1 MARVIVAMSGG
12 VDSSVAALLL
22 KEQGHDVTGITMQ
35 IWQSEEPI
43 TGACCSLDAVADA
56 RQVAWKLG
64 IPHYVFN
71 FRDEF
76 KSKVIDY
83 FCDEYLKGRTPNP
96 CIACNRY
103 LKFDTL
109 LNKAIAMEADYIA
122 TGHYARIMKDE
133 ASGLYMLFNGIDNS
147 KDQSYALYALTQ
159 YQLAHTLFPLGT
171 YNKEMV
177 RKIAEEAGLP
187 VSDKPESQDL
197 CFVASGQY
205 GEFVDNYGTKTNTGM
220 FRLTSSDTIL
230 GPHKGIHHYTIGQRK
245 GLGLA
250 LGHPAYVTA
259 IDPETDT
266 VWIGENQELFHDS
279 LIAEN
284 VHYISGNPFEKPREV
299 SAKIRYSAKRV
310 PAVATPLEGDRMQVD
325 FASPQRAIT
334 PGQAVVLYDGD
345 QVLGGGTI
353 SAVCK

>member
-1 MARVIVAMSGG
+1 MAKVIVAMSGG

-22 KEQGHDVTGITMQ
+22 KEQGYDVTGITMQ
-35 IWQSEEPI
+35 IWQSDEPV

-103 LKFDTL
+103 LKFDSL

-122 TGHYARIMKDE
+122 TGHYARIMINE
-133 ASGLYMLFNGIDNS
+133 STGSYMLFNGIDNS

-159 YQLAHTLFPLGT
+159 YQLEHTLFPLGSHT
-171 YNKEMV
+171 KEMV

-187 VSDKPESQDL
+187 VSNKPESQDL
-197 CFVASGQY
+197 CFVASGRY
-205 GEFVDNYGTKTNTGM
+205 GEFVENYGVKTRTGT
-220 FRLTSSDTIL
+220 FRQTSGKSL
-230 GPHKGIHHYTIGQRK
+230 GSHKGIHHYTIGQRK

-266 VWIGENQELFHDS
+266 VWIGENQELFHNS

-284 VHYISGNPFEKPREV
+284 VHYISGIPFEKPREV

-310 PAVATPLEGDRMQVD
+310 PAVATPLEENRMQVD
-325 FASPQRAIT
+325 FKDPQRAIT

-353 SAVCK
+353 YSVGQ